1 MKPLQPNSS
10 DKRLGSGC
18 GRFQMKKAKK
28 IKIKLSIKNGKIE
41 NNKKPKIYLLMKG
54 LIYSRSRVLACPITI
69 QVEWQFKKK
78 LTRFRLTA
86 SLKHITTNQL
96 LPKIT

>member
-28 IKIKLSIKNGKIE
+28 IKKNKNKIIYQKRE
-41 NNKKPKIYLLMKG
+41 NRK
-54 LIYSRSRVLACPITI
+54 
-69 QVEWQFKKK
+69 
-78 LTRFRLTA
+78 
-86 SLKHITTNQL
+86 
-96 LPKIT
+96 